1 MDTIG
6 RRNVVWKTP
15 TVSQDGLKL
24 FACLMMLLYDA
35 GTAVVENAIIGVG
48 NYTQAELSA
57 AMETDAHLMTWTG
70 VDVACKLLGGLA
82 LPLFAYLLVEGFL
95 HTESY
100 RNYLVRVVSFAVISE
115 IPYDLAIQGSIF
127 DFSSQNAMLS
137 VAVCLLLLYFLNML
151 KEKRG
156 FSGVLLKLLMVL
168 CGVAWVT
175 LLRAQHGLGM
185 VLLAAIFYLFHDKTG
200 VKTVLGI
207 LVSLLY
213 TSAPLAFYGIYCC
226 GEERTDRFPKFAYYI
241 FYPAHLLLLWLI
253 SAMLSGSVLHG

>member
-15 TVSQDGLKL
+15 TVSPDGLKL

-35 GTAVVENAIIGVG
+35 GTAVVENAVIGVG

-57 AMETDAHLMTWTG
+57 AMEADAQLMTWTT
-70 VDVACKLLGGLA
+70 VDAACKLLGSLA
-82 LPLFAYLLVEGFL
+82 LPLYAYLLVEGFL

-100 RNYLVRVVSFAVISE
+100 RNYLLRVAGFALISE
-115 IPYDLAIQGSIF
+115 IPYNLAIQGSVF
-127 DFSSQNAMLS
+127 DFSSQNALVS
-137 VAVCLLLLYFLNML
+137 VAICLLLLYFLSMV
-151 KEKRG
+151 KEKKG
-156 FSGVLLKLLMVL
+156 FFGAVLKLLLVL

-175 LLRAQHGLGM
+175 LFRAQHGLCM
-185 VLLAAIFYLFHDKTG
+185 VLLAAIFYLFHDKIG

-213 TSAPLAFYGIYCC
+213 TTAPLAFYGIYCC
-226 GEERTDRFPKFAYYI
+226 SEERTDRFPKYAYYI
-241 FYPAHLLLLWLI
+241 FYPAHLLVLWGI
-253 SAMLSGSVLHG
+253 AAALSGSLVR